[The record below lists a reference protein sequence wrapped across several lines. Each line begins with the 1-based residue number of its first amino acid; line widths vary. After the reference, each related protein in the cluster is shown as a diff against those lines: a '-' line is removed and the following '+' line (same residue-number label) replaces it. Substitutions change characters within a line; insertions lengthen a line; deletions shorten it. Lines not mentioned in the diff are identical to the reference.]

1 MRVLFLSPREAWPP
15 NSGAKLRDYYLARGL
30 ARAAEVHYLFFGGRA
45 AAGELKAVLGSAQS
59 VTPPPKYTAGKIL
72 KGLAGSPPLPILNYS
87 SAEMGNAI
95 ASLAGIPFDVVH
107 LDSIHMAGY
116 LALIRRHWLKATITL
131 DWHNIESEAM
141 DRFAANTSSLARRW
155 YARYT
160 AGQLRTVEDE
170 MLATLD
176 GHVVCSQRE
185 CELLMQRN
193 ARARIALVENGV
205 DTSSFRPFNGAV
217 TERLIFVGQMSYAP
231 NVEAVVWFF
240 KEIWPV
246 LREHMQALSLS
257 IVGADPGPTVRAL
270 GSHAGINVTGTV
282 PDVRSYYEGALAAIV
297 PLRSGA
303 GTRLKIL
310 EAMAA
315 GVPVISTSLGAEG
328 LEVEDKIHLLI
339 ADDVPAWTDA
349 LEWVADEARRRA
361 LTTAARELVVRR
373 YDWEFL
379 GQKLVETYTNW
390 CTLRL

>member
-1 MRVLFLSPREAWPP
+1 
-15 NSGAKLRDYYLARGL
+15 
-30 ARAAEVHYLFFGGRA
+30 
-45 AAGELKAVLGSAQS
+45 
-59 VTPPPKYTAGKIL
+59 
-72 KGLAGSPPLPILNYS
+72 
-87 SAEMGNAI
+87 
-95 ASLAGIPFDVVH
+95 
-107 LDSIHMAGY
+107 
-116 LALIRRHWLKATITL
+116 
-131 DWHNIESEAM
+131 
-141 DRFAANTSSLARRW
+141 
-155 YARYT
+155 
-160 AGQLRTVEDE
+160 
-170 MLATLD
+170 
-176 GHVVCSQRE
+176 
-185 CELLMQRN
+185 
-193 ARARIALVENGV
+193 
-205 DTSSFRPFNGAV
+205 
-217 TERLIFVGQMSYAP
+217 MSYAP